1 MLRNEGSEPIVEES
15 KSYLHH
21 DCQRDRSKVSTRH
34 EHLTYVRRDNFRHEN
49 ENENTHTCEN

>member
-21 DCQRDRSKVSTRH
+21 DCQRDRLKVST
-34 EHLTYVRRDNFRHEN
+34 
-49 ENENTHTCEN
+49 